1 MPKSAWTFARTTWWA
16 CTTDASACSWSF
28 LGRLPVS
35 TVRFSQWRLNHWT
48 LFSLPVLRHPY
59 SLLPVLPTDLLPLS
73 GPQLSQVR
81 PQCDYR
87 VLHISFSW
95 GATARLSGLGSHSMS
110 LLLLFMFPFFSSVV
124 VSGEDPTGNSN
135 SIPSSDL
142 LWTNLLRLAA
152 CPDFQELPTSNSQ
165 WAQLTFWHNLPLN
178 LEHLVPTVQLNGS
191 VEGWTPCPCAFSEP
205 LLLAGPAPPWREV
218 LCQVSVLS
226 CRCWCA
232 ARKPPQLLI
241 NLDARRAQMGKCLF

>member
-1 MPKSAWTFARTTWWA
+1 MSMYYRRFNLQLVLPWQAPSLYSQILPMKAEPLNTGLLA
-16 CTTDASACSWSF
+16 CLELPLFFIASAPHRPS
-28 LGRLPVS
+28 
-35 TVRFSQWRLNHWT
+35 
-48 LFSLPVLRHPY
+48 
-59 SLLPVLPTDLLPLS
+59 PLS
-73 GPQLSQVR
+73 GSQLSQVR

-95 GATARLSGLGSHSMS
+95 GAMACLSGLGSHSMS

-124 VSGEDPTGNSN
+124 VSGEDPTGNSV
-135 SIPSSDL
+135 PSSDL
-142 LWTNLLRLAA
+142 PWTNLLRLAA

-165 WAQLTFWHNLPLN
+165 WAPLTFWYNLPLN

-205 LLLAGPAPPWREV
+205 LLLAGPAPPWRVV

-226 CRCWCA
+226 CRCWRA

-241 NLDARRAQMGKCLF
+241 NPDAKRAQMGKCLF